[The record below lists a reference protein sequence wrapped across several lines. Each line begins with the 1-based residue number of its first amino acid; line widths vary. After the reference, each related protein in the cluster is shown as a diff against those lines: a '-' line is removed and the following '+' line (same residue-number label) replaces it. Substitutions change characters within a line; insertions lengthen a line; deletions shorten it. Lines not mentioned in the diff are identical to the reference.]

1 MGTLH
6 PPPPASHANPR
17 RAAPTEAAESP
28 PTHTPPEL
36 DASPPRAARSAA
48 HSSLG
53 RRDRE
58 QDLPLR
64 TRVVGAEDGGDCP
77 VHLRL
82 VPVRVRAADRHR
94 KRLGLGRGGQ
104 ASGGAR
110 RSDAPLPLRCARPAR
125 GVHLGRT
132 ARAQHR
138 KAWRSS
144 MHSSI
149 DGRGRRSRMH
159 ASRPPARRS
168 LLAERV
174 LPVRRSLLA
183 RRAKPS
189 SKGAAEEDPRER
201 HEAPHSPLALQLEP
215 LARTLSATSRSHHR
229 RWRGGRCWR
238 LRRRRRR
245 GRRAMRR
252 ASRSGRAASCGRCSA
267 TLASHLQPRC
277 SSVSD
282 DRHAARGHSHRL
294 RHDDLRC
301 LEHGGPGDRLLRCS
315 ERGLDAFREPVRH
328 QVSGNTSVSLVI
340 PCVS

>member
-1 MGTLH
+1 MSPT
-6 PPPPASHANPR
+6 PR
-17 RAAPTEAAESP
+17 RAHRGGGEPS
-28 PTHTPPEL
+28 HSH
-36 DASPPRAARSAA
+36 ASRARRVSTTSCALRGP
-48 HSSLG
+48 LLVG

-64 TRVVGAEDGGDCP
+64 ARVVGVEDGGNCP

-104 ASGGAR
+104 ASGSAR
-110 RSDAPLPLRCARPAR
+110 RSDAPLPLRCARRAR
-125 GVHLGRT
+125 CVHLGRT

-144 MHSSI
+144 MHNSI

-159 ASRPPARRS
+159 ASRQPARRS

-201 HEAPHSPLALQLEP
+201 HEAPRSPLALQLEP

-229 RWRGGRCWR
+229 RWRGGRWGWR

-245 GRRAMRR
+245 GTRRAMRR
-252 ASRSGRAASCGRCSA
+252 ASRSGRAAGE
-267 TLASHLQPRC
+267 LP
-277 SSVSD
+277 
-282 DRHAARGHSHRL
+282 AAVGAV
-294 RHDDLRC
+294 
-301 LEHGGPGDRLLRCS
+301 RLLQAICN
-315 ERGLDAFREPVRH
+315 RGA
-328 QVSGNTSVSLVI
+328 QA
-340 PCVS
+340 